1 MRSSKLLSHGTMHAL
16 VMFGV
21 TIAVVSLGLSSCKH
35 QNTEKSATDMQESLP
50 SVRERL
56 AAWAPIDIAADL
68 SVLSPREREMVGKL
82 VEAARL
88 VDEVFWQQT
97 APDAIAL
104 RDSLAAATTDEG
116 RELYRYLMINYGPY
130 DRIHDGLRFVG
141 TGPEKKPAGANFY
154 PQDLTREEFEAYVA
168 SHPEQ
173 RAALEGQYSIV
184 RRAGGWLETVP
195 YHRTY
200 PQIEA
205 IARKLDEAA
214 ALCDNPSLKRY
225 LTLRAKAIRTDDYYE
240 SDMAWMDI
248 RDNNVDV
255 VIGPIENYED
265 ALFNYRTAYECAV
278 VVKDPEG
285 TRELQMFTSHI
296 DAFEQALP
304 QDKKYTRATAGSG
317 NILEVV
323 NIVVFAG
330 DFQSGVK
337 TIAASLPNDPRVT
350 QAKGGKKQM
359 YRNMMEAK
367 FEKIV
372 RPIAER
378 VLDPALLPHVDRHAF
393 TSFVT
398 LHEVSHTLGRGYVFG
413 NDSLPVRRALKER
426 YSAVEECKAD
436 VLGLYNNL
444 VLLRENV
451 ITKDD
456 LRRSMVTYV
465 AGLIRS
471 LRFGAEEAHGRAN
484 LVQLNYLREKGAITR
499 TADGRYGIDE
509 TIFMD
514 RLGDLGR
521 EVLELQAVGSYER
534 AGTLLDR
541 YGRMN
546 AEITA
551 MVEKVKDVPRDIDTR
566 YTIMK

>member
-1 MRSSKLLSHGTMHAL
+1 MRSTLLRSHAATQAAAMLCVAVGI
-16 VMFGV
+16 
-21 TIAVVSLGLSSCKH
+21 IAMGFSSCK
-35 QNTEKSATDMQESLP
+35 QQDTEKSAAHMEESLP
-50 SVRERL
+50 SVAERL
-56 AAWAPIDIAADL
+56 TAWAPIDIAADL
-68 SVLSPREREMVGKL
+68 SALTPRERDMVARL
-82 VEAARL
+82 VEAAAL
-88 VDEVFWQQT
+88 VDEVFWQQA

-104 RDSLAAATTDEG
+104 RDSLAAVTSDEG

-130 DRIHDGLRFVG
+130 DRIYDGLRFVG
-141 TGPEKKPAGANFY
+141 SGPGKKPAGANFY
-154 PQDLTREEFEAYVA
+154 PPDMTREEFEAYLA
-168 SHPEQ
+168 AHPDK
-173 RAALEGQYSIV
+173 RNALEGQYSVV
-184 RRAGGWLETVP
+184 RRAGADLEVVP

-200 PQIEA
+200 PQVEA

-214 ALCDNPSLKRY
+214 ALCDNASLRRY
-225 LTLRAKAIRTDDYYE
+225 LTLRAKALRTDDYYE

-248 RDNNVDV
+248 RDNNVDI

-304 QDKKYTRATAGSG
+304 QNPKYTRATAGSG

-323 NIVVFAG
+323 NIVTFAG
-330 DFQSGVK
+330 DFQAGVK

-378 VLDPALLPHVDRHAF
+378 VLDPTLLPHVDRHAF

-413 NDSLPVRRALKER
+413 NDSLSVRRALKER
-426 YSAVEECKAD
+426 YSAIEECKAD

-444 VLLRENV
+444 VLLREKA

-456 LRRSMVTYV
+456 LRRSIVTYV

-471 LRFGAEEAHGRAN
+471 LRFGAEEAHGKAN
-484 LVQLNYLREKGAITR
+484 LVQLNYLRKAGAITL
-499 TADGRYGIDE
+499 TTDGRYGIDE
-509 TIFMD
+509 AVFMD
-514 RLGDLGR
+514 KLGALGR
-521 EVLELQAVGSYER
+521 EVLELQAEGSYAL
-534 AGTLLDR
+534 AGTLLDA
-541 YGRMN
+541 YGRMTP
-546 AEITA
+546 EITG
-551 MVEKVKDVPRDIDTR
+551 MVDRVKDVPRDIDTR
-566 YTIMK
+566 YTITK